1 MIMRTEEVMMDLI
14 LGIAKAD
21 ERVRAV
27 SMEGSR
33 ANPQVSKDQYQD
45 YDITIMLQI
54 LRRFTTI
61 PNG

>member
-1 MIMRTEEVMMDLI
+1 MRTEEVMMDLI